1 MNRIRLLAIAMALAF
16 ALPAIAQE
24 SATPPARQLPTVD
37 QHLKA
42 LSEKLNLTADQQE
55 KARPIL
61 KEMQDAM
68 QKVMNDKS
76 LTPEQAHQ
84 QIRPARMKAD
94 KELRAFLTDE
104 QKKTLDDLESHSH
117 PDLHGQQ

>member
-1 MNRIRLLAIAMALAF
+1 MNRIRLFAVVMALAF
-16 ALPAIAQE
+16 ALPAIAQQ
-24 SATPPARQLPTVD
+24 SATAPARHLPTVD

-42 LSEKLNLTADQQE
+42 LSEKLNLTADQQD

-61 KEMQDAM
+61 KQMQDAM
-68 QKVMNDKS
+68 QRVMNDKS

-94 KELRAFLTDE
+94 KELREFLTVE
-104 QKKTLDDLESHSH
+104 QKKTLDDLESHPHS
-117 PDLHGQQ
+117 DLHGQQ